1 LTAKV
6 ILRRARHPPEILR
19 CAGGLC
25 ASAAQVIKRYISP
38 SSLRAYFIYGR
49 LTAMVRP
56 FFLRRIGRTYRHVVR
71 LRRILDVLL
80 AEGFGFVVVRMKL
93 HKLIRLPKRLRRY
106 LAAAPTPITFP
117 QQIRRVVEELGPTF
131 IKFGQMLAARPDI
144 LPAAYVREFGQLQ
157 DHVAPLPFNEIR
169 PVLEVELGR
178 PPEEALASFNA
189 EPVASASL
197 AQVYGAVLSGGE
209 AVVVKVQ
216 RPGIRETVRTD
227 LEILSQLAVIVEE
240 RFPELRP
247 IQPRELVDEFAV
259 TIKRE
264 LDFSSEAGN
273 TDRLRKNLESFDGA
287 RAPRVFW
294 EYTTDRLLVVER
306 LEGIRADDVGAIED
320 AGLERAV
327 LARRLVECFMKQV
340 FVDGF
345 YHADPHPG
353 NILIAPQGE
362 ILLLDCGAVGYLTAE
377 YLNSLGALLL
387 AFNDGDYERVATD
400 VLRLGGADELLDI
413 SRFKNDAAA
422 VVGRYYAMPLRYMRI
437 GTMLEEITV
446 LASRNGVRLPRELI
460 LLAKT
465 VVLIENLAR
474 TLDPELR
481 LLYIAAPF
489 ARDLVKKHYAPL
501 TLAKGFADGVADL
514 NYYLGDVP
522 RDVNILIKKLLR
534 GKIRLGLEHL
544 GLSDAVEELDR
555 STNRLSFAVVVASI
569 IIGSAWVFAAG
580 VGPQVYG
587 YPVLGVIGF
596 VLAAFLGLGLAF
608 AMFRSGRF

>member
-1 LTAKV
+1 MRTYF
-6 ILRRARHPPEILR
+6 
-19 CAGGLC
+19 
-25 ASAAQVIKRYISP
+25 RYDK
-38 SSLRAYFIYGR
+38 
-49 LTAMVRP
+49 LTAMARP
-56 FFLRRIGRTYRHVVR
+56 FFLRGIGRTYRHVVR
-71 LRRILDVLL
+71 LRQILDVLL
-80 AEGFGFVVVRMKL
+80 AEGFGFVVVRMNL

-131 IKFGQMLAARPDI
+131 IKFAQMLSTRPDVM
-144 LPAAYVREFGQLQ
+144 PGAYVREFGQLQ

-169 PVLEVELGR
+169 PVLEAELAR
-178 PPEEALASFNA
+178 PPEEAFASFDA

-216 RPGIRETVRTD
+216 RPGIREVVRTD
-227 LEILSQLAVIVEE
+227 LEILGQLTAMVEQ

-247 IQPRELVDEFAV
+247 IRPRELVDEFAV

-264 LDFSSEAGN
+264 LDFSTEAGN
-273 TDRLRKNLESFDGA
+273 TDRLRKNLESFEGA

-306 LEGIRADDVGAIED
+306 LEGMRADDASAIEG
-320 AGLERAV
+320 AGLERAA

-353 NILIAPQGE
+353 NILVTPQGE
-362 ILLLDCGAVGYLTAE
+362 ILILDCGAVGYLTADR
-377 YLNSLGALLL
+377 LNSLGTLLL
-387 AFNDGDYERVATD
+387 AFNDGDYERVATQ
-400 VLRLGGADELLDI
+400 VLRMGGVDDLVDI
-413 SRFKNDAAA
+413 NRFKSDAAA
-422 VVGRYYAMPLRYMRI
+422 VVARYYAMPLRYMRT

-446 LASRNGVRLPRELI
+446 LAARNGLGLPREFM

-465 VVLIENLAR
+465 VVLVENLAR
-474 TLDPELR
+474 TLDPDLR
-481 LLYIAAPF
+481 LLDIAAPF
-489 ARDLVKKHYAPL
+489 ARDLVKRHYSPV
-501 TLAKGFADGVADL
+501 TLAKGFAYAVADL
-514 NYYLGDVP
+514 NYYLSDVP
-522 RDVNILIKKLLR
+522 RDLSILIKKLLR
-534 GKIRLGLEHL
+534 GNVRVGFEHL

-555 STNRLSFAVVVASI
+555 STNRLSFAIVVASI
-569 IIGSAWVFAAG
+569 VVGSAWVFAAG

-596 VLAAFLGLGLAF
+596 VLAAFLGLWLAF
-608 AMFRSGRF
+608 AMLRSGRL